1 METIGEAVAKNA
13 SLEKENLLKGF
24 ERQLKK
30 RFLKQ
35 QPWRTQ
41 HKIMKTTSS
50 RQPPRKPARGELVQT
65 RDVDDA
71 VSTSSGTTAFPHTPH
86 TILET
91 NMHPLKPLGKMENS
105 SKHLN
110 RNPMRPS
117 CCGLPGTS
125 SKAMGNQSK
134 KIKSMLNSTTPSF
147 LITPS
152 FLTRLKRHR
161 VAWASC
167 QMPVIVQDSQQRER
181 EWERDNCFS
190 NRSSPSCLPCI
201 RNLPTAQKAKSCI
214 GPLPWICSECNLVCF
229 FCNWGG
235 PMQNSDPANLGGYM
249 NALTVQR
256 RGSRQQEKG
265 RCSN

>member
-1 METIGEAVAKNA
+1 MENSAQNNEDY
-13 SLEKENLLKGF
+13 
-24 ERQLKK
+24 
-30 RFLKQ
+30 KQ
-35 QPWRTQ
+35 QAATKETGTWRTCPNSWCGRCSKHQ
-41 HKIMKTTSS
+41 FRHY
-50 RQPPRKPARGELVQT
+50 RL
-65 RDVDDA
+65 
-71 VSTSSGTTAFPHTPH
+71 STHPH

-110 RNPMRPS
+110 RNPMRRS

-249 NALTVQR
+249 NAW
-256 RGSRQQEKG
+256 QQEKG